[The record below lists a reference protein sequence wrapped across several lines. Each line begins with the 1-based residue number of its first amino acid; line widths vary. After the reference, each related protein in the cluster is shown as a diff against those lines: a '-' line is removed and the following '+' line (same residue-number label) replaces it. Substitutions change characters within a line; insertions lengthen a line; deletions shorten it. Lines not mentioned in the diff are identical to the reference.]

1 MAFAIRD
8 KMKNESLIIS
18 TGIHFWASLREGITY
33 NNALSSLSL
42 SIDRARMDPYQ
53 SKRMAKYQKNG
64 VALFL
69 LVVLGCGIVFFAI
82 VQMACS
88 FVVNYAEDFE
98 SPEKLDEYVQS
109 RLSYSQYWAGIPVS
123 ERFVRGGTRSLYD
136 RNQTWNP
143 LFAVIYNLI

>member
-1 MAFAIRD
+1 
-8 KMKNESLIIS
+8 
-18 TGIHFWASLREGITY
+18 
-33 NNALSSLSL
+33 
-42 SIDRARMDPYQ
+42 MDPYQ
-53 SKRMAKYQKNG
+53 SKRMAKYQKSG

-69 LVVLGCGIVFFAI
+69 LVMLGCGIVFFAI

-123 ERFVRGGTRSLYD
+123 ERFVRGGTRSLYE
-136 RNQTWNP
+136 RNQT
-143 LFAVIYNLI
+143 